1 MARKNSFFFIETLG
15 CPKNLVDSEVISS
28 NLIDI
33 GFKPTLDPEIADIII
48 INTCGFINS
57 AKEESIDVILDYA
70 NIHGIKSKKLIVT
83 GCLVERYK
91 KELNTA
97 LPEVNHFF
105 DLHDINQ
112 ITKILH
118 SEEPYKDKRYLL
130 TPHHYAYL
138 RISDGCEN
146 YCTYCTIPSI
156 RGKIRSKSI
165 QDVVDEAKQLYDLGV
180 KEIIVIAQDIGNYGL
195 DLYGKSR
202 LLELLKRLDD
212 EIDVPWIRLLYLNP
226 QHVSEELLYLVKTS
240 KRICNYLDIPVQH
253 ISDSILTNMN
263 RKVTRAEIFDK
274 LNMVRE
280 ILPNAAIRTSL
291 IVGFPGETDED
302 FLELLA
308 FVDKQKFERLGAF
321 TYSQEE
327 GTKAAHFINQIPEK
341 IKKQRYEKLMKLQ
354 RNISSDIQ
362 NNYIGKEMK
371 VIVDKK
377 IKPKVYECRSEFDA
391 PDIDGIVFLEGSKEE
406 VGSFINVEIEDSLE
420 YDLIAHRKE

>member
-291 IVGFPGETDED
+291 IIGFPGETDED